1 MAPYPAVD
9 IYGTPTG
16 GTVMAKVE
24 IDEKTLRSIAEQTGG
39 QYFRATDKAK
49 LKAIYDQI
57 NQLEKSKVEVTE
69 HVTYHEQYLLWA
81 LAGLLLAMFMLWL
94 IRRRRAKKQST

>member
-1 MAPYPAVD
+1 M
-9 IYGTPTG
+9 G
-16 GTVMAKVE
+16 G
-24 IDEKTLRSIAEQTGG
+24 
-39 QYFRATDKAK
+39 ATDKAK